1 MRALDERG
9 GTSGQVSRSTCEAVG
24 SSLAPGGG
32 DEAVAVAASDHLT
45 MQLGRQFGGEVRV
58 HECQRTTA
66 NDSLQAI
73 LCTVFF
79 AIR

>member
-9 GTSGQVSRSTCEAVG
+9 GTSGQVSRSTGEAVG

-66 NDSLQAI
+66 KDPLQAI
-73 LCTVFF
+73 LCTISF
-79 AIR
+79 AIC